1 MPKTVLKYL
10 ARDMKPLMIGAMKQY
25 RSLLL
30 ASLVA
35 LMAAAPAAAQNGAS
49 ARAIH
54 DRIIVLDT
62 HFDTPMNL
70 GRPGWSILDRHDY
83 LLDGDQVD
91 YPRMVE
97 GGVDGGFFVIYTAQG
112 PRTEQADRIARDAAL
127 VRAVQ
132 IREMIARHSDKFELA
147 ITAEDAPRITAA
159 GKKFVYISMEN
170 GYPFEGD
177 ISLIRTFRA
186 LGVTMMSPAHFANND
201 LADSATDPKG
211 PEWKGLSPKGRE
223 FVAEANRLGIVL
235 DASHS
240 SDEALRQMV
249 ALSRAPIILSH
260 SGMRA
265 IYNHARNVSDE
276 DAKLV
281 ASKGGVI
288 QLNAFNG
295 YMIDT
300 PQIAERSAALKALN
314 EKYAALG
321 RPLTA
326 QEHRARVAERRAINQ
341 RWPQPRAGFDDFM
354 KHILH
359 AVKLLG
365 VDHVGI
371 SGDFDGGGGIDG
383 IEDVTTY
390 PAITAAMLKAGLS
403 EADVAKIWGGNALRV
418 LKEAQALANPAD
430 IPAIPV
436 TN

>member
-1 MPKTVLKYL
+1 MKK
-10 ARDMKPLMIGAMKQY
+10 ARYALF
-25 RSLLL
+25 
-30 ASLVA
+30 ASLA
-35 LMAAAPAAAQNGAS
+35 LSALAPAVSAQES
-49 ARAIH
+49 ADSRAIH
-54 DRIIVLDT
+54 ERIIVLDT

-70 GRPGWSILDRHDY
+70 GRPGWSILDRHDP

-97 GGVDGGFFVIYTAQG
+97 GGIDGGFFVIFTAQG
-112 PRTEQADRIARDAAL
+112 PRTPEADRLARDAGII
-127 VRAVQ
+127 RAVQ
-132 IREMIARHSDKFELA
+132 IREMIAKHSDKFELA
-147 ITAEDAPRITAA
+147 ITADDAQRITKA
-159 GKKFVYISMEN
+159 GKRFVYMSIEN

-177 ISLIRTFRA
+177 ISLMRTFRA

-211 PEWKGLSPKGRE
+211 PEWKGLSPKGKE
-223 FVAEANRLGIVL
+223 FVAEANRLGVVI

-240 SDEALRQMV
+240 SDESLRQMV

-265 IYNHARNVSDE
+265 IYNHPRNVTDA

-281 ASKGGVI
+281 AAKGGVI

-300 PQIAERSAALKALN
+300 PQIAERNAALKAISD
-314 EKYAALG
+314 KYMVPG
-321 RPLTA
+321 RPMTA
-326 QEHRARVAERRAINQ
+326 EQRRAMMAERRAIDQ
-341 RWPQPRAGFDDFM
+341 RWPVPRANFDDFM

-359 AVKLLG
+359 AVKLVG
-365 VDHVGI
+365 ADHVGI

-383 IEDVTTY
+383 IEDITDY
-390 PAITAAMLKAGLS
+390 PAITAAMLKAGIKES
-403 EADVAKIWGGNALRV
+403 DIAKIWGGNALRV
-418 LKEAQALANPAD
+418 LREAQALASPAD
-430 IPAIPV
+430 IPVIPV